1 MSKQALPS
9 FSKALFSGAILDEL
23 LFPYPELD
31 KDEAENVKMMVDT
44 FNKFAEDHIDSAKID
59 EEAKIPE
66 EVINQLKELGFFGMN
81 IPEEYGGFGLSNSGY
96 VRMLE
101 AISSKDPSIALTL
114 GAHQSIGL
122 KALLLYGSDE
132 QKKKYLPKLATGE
145 MVASYCL
152 TEPGAGSD
160 AAGIKSRAVRDEKE
174 GCYILNGSKL
184 WITNGGFANFFTVFA
199 KEPITNAD
207 GETKDKISAFIVT
220 GDMDGVSRGKE
231 ESKMGIKGSST
242 AAIFFDNVKIPFENV
257 IGEPGKGF
265 KVAMGVLNNGRT
277 GLAGGAIGALKVLL
291 KTTIEHIKERKQF
304 SKTLSQFEMIQ
315 EKVSQTVIEMFTAEN
330 MVYMTTNLID
340 RGDVDYSLES
350 AMCKVYATETAW
362 KGVNECMQMVGGL
375 GYMKEYPYERLLR
388 DSRINLIFEGT
399 NEILRMFTVL
409 AGIQERGEYLRKIGH
424 ALRDPIKGF
433 GLLTDYATNWVRD
446 RVTTERIREVD
457 PSLTQSKTYFETWA
471 RNLFITGERVL
482 MTHGK
487 NIIYREMIQ
496 HRIADATIDLFAM
509 ISNISRVDTLIRE
522 KGKEKC
528 KKEITICNAFCEQA
542 WRRVRRNILMVD
554 KNNDKELK
562 EIAETVIEEGRYP
575 YSSTFH

>member
-1 MSKQALPS
+1 MSKKALPS

-23 LFPYPELD
+23 LFPYPALD
-31 KDEAENVKMMVDT
+31 KDESENLQMMIDT
-44 FNKFAEDHIDSAKID
+44 FNKFAEDHIDSTKID
-59 EEAKIPE
+59 LEAKIPE

-81 IPEEYGGFGLSNSGY
+81 IPEEFGGFGLSNTGY

-101 AISSKDPSIALTL
+101 AISAKDPSVALTL

-122 KALLLYGSDE
+122 KALLLYGNDE
-132 QKKKYLPKLATGE
+132 QKKNYFPKLASGE
-145 MVASYCL
+145 MIAAYCL

-160 AAGIKSRAVRDEKE
+160 AAGIKSRVVRDEEK
-174 GCYILNGSKL
+174 GYYVLNGSKL
-184 WITNGGFANFFTVFA
+184 WITNGGIADFFTVFA
-199 KEPITNAD
+199 KEPITD
-207 GETKDKISAFIVT
+207 SEGKTKDKISAFIVT
-220 GDMDGVSRGKE
+220 GDMEGVSRGKE

-291 KTTIEHIKERKQF
+291 KMTIAHIKERQQF
-304 SKTLSQFEMIQ
+304 GKTLSEFEMIQ
-315 EKVSQTVIEMFTAEN
+315 EKISQTVIDLFTAEN
-330 MVYMTTNLID
+330 MIYMTTSLID

-350 AMCKVYATETAW
+350 AMCKIYATEIAW

-388 DSRINLIFEGT
+388 DSRINMIFEGT

-409 AGIQERGEYLRKIGH
+409 SGIQEHGEYLKKIGH

-433 GLLTDYATNWVRD
+433 GLLTDYATNWFKD
-446 RVTTERIREVD
+446 RVITERIREVD
-457 PSLTQSKTYFETWA
+457 SSIMQSKAYFETWA
-471 RNLFITGERVL
+471 KNLFITGERVL
-482 MTHGK
+482 MSHGK

-496 HRIADATIDLFAM
+496 HRIADATIDLYAM
-509 ISNISRVDTLIRE
+509 ISNISHVDTLIKQ

-528 KKEITICNAFCEQA
+528 EREIIICNTFCEQA

-562 EIAETVIEEGRYP
+562 VIADTVIEEGCYP
-575 YSSTFH
+575 YSSTF

>member
-1 MSKQALPS
+1 MSKQVLPS

-31 KDEAENVKMMVDT
+31 KEEAENVQMMIDT

-66 EVINQLKELGFFGMN
+66 EIIVQLKELGFFGMN

-132 QKKKYLPKLATGE
+132 QKKKYLPTLATGE
-145 MVASYCL
+145 MIAAYCL

-160 AAGIKSRAVRDEKE
+160 AAGIKSRAVRDEEK

-184 WITNGGFANFFTVFA
+184 WITNGGIADFFTVFA
-199 KEPITNAD
+199 KEPITDNT
-207 GETKDKISAFIVT
+207 GKTKDKISAFIVT
-220 GDMDGVSRGKE
+220 GDMAGVSRGKE

-242 AAIFFDNVKIPFENV
+242 AAIYFDNVEIPFENL
-257 IGEPGKGF
+257 IGERGKGF
-265 KVAMGVLNNGRT
+265 KVAMGVLNNGRL
-277 GLAGGAIGALKVLL
+277 GLAGGAVGALKVLL
-291 KTTIEHIKERKQF
+291 KLTLAHIKERKQF
-304 SKTLSQFEMIQ
+304 NKTLSQFEMIQ
-315 EKVSQTVIEMFTAEN
+315 EKVAQTVMEMFTAEN
-330 MVYMTTNLID
+330 MIYLTTNLID

-350 AMCKVYATETAW
+350 AMCKVFATEVAW

-388 DSRINLIFEGT
+388 DSRINMIFEGT

-409 AGIQERGEYLRKIGH
+409 AGIQQRGEYLKKIGH

-433 GLLTDYATNWVRD
+433 GLLTDYATNWLKD
-446 RVTTERIREVD
+446 RVVTERIREVD
-457 PSLTQSKTYFETWA
+457 SSLMQSKTNFETWA
-471 RNLFITGERVL
+471 KNLFITGERVL
-482 MTHGK
+482 ITHGK
-487 NIIYREMIQ
+487 DIIYREMIQ
-496 HRIADATIDLFAM
+496 HRIADATIDLYAM
-509 ISNISRVDTLIRE
+509 IADISRVDTLIKQ
-522 KGKEKC
+522 KGKDKC
-528 KKEITICNAFCEQA
+528 QREITICNAFCEQA

-562 EIAETVIEEGRYP
+562 EIAQTVIDEGFYP
-575 YSSTFH
+575 YSSTF

>member
-1 MSKQALPS
+1 MSKQVLPS

-23 LFPYPELD
+23 VFPYPELD
-31 KDEAENVKMMVDT
+31 KEEAENVQMMIDT
-44 FNKFAEDHIDSAKID
+44 FNKFADDNIDSAKID
-59 EEAKIPE
+59 QEAKIPK

-101 AISSKDPSIALTL
+101 AISGKDPSIALTL

-122 KALLLYGSDE
+122 KALLLYGNEE

-184 WITNGGFANFFTVFA
+184 WITNGGFADFFTVFA
-199 KEPITNAD
+199 KEPITYDN

-220 GDMDGVSRGKE
+220 ADMEGVSRGKE

-242 AAIFFDNVKIPFENV
+242 AAIFFDNVKIPFENL
-257 IGEPGKGF
+257 IGEQGKGF

-277 GLAGGAIGALKVLL
+277 GLAGGALGALKMLL
-291 KTTIEHIKERKQF
+291 KLTIAHIKERKQF
-304 SKTLSQFEMIQ
+304 NKTLSQFEMIQ
-315 EKVSQTVIEMFTAEN
+315 EKVAQTVIEMFTAEN
-330 MVYMTTNLID
+330 MVYMTTSLID

-350 AMCKVYATETAW
+350 AMCKVFATETAW
-362 KGVNECMQMVGGL
+362 RGVNECMQMVGGL

-388 DSRINLIFEGT
+388 DSRINMIFEGT

-409 AGIQERGEYLRKIGH
+409 AGIQERGEYLKKIGH

-433 GLLTDYATNWVRD
+433 GLLTDYATSWVKD
-446 RVTTERIREVD
+446 RVMTERIRDVD
-457 PSLTQSKTYFETWA
+457 PALNQSKIYFETWA
-471 RNLFITGERVL
+471 KNLFITGERVL

-487 NIIYREMIQ
+487 DIIYREMIQ
-496 HRIADATIDLFAM
+496 HRIADAVTDLYAM
-509 ISNISRVDTLIRE
+509 IANISRVDTLIKE
-522 KGKEKC
+522 KGKDKC
-528 KKEITICNAFCEQA
+528 AGEITICNTFCEQA
-542 WRRVRRNILMVD
+542 WRRIRRNILMVD
-554 KNNDKELK
+554 KNNDRELK
-562 EIAETVIEEGRYP
+562 MIADTVIEEGRYP
-575 YSSTFH
+575 YSSTF